1 MGDRSRYARKY
12 NLNKQSMEQYLNPYS
27 PPTEDVASPQE
38 ARPKQHRGPLL
49 YFALA
54 GIVGGGGA
62 KGAKGAKGGERRDTR
77 KCWGLVAPYFEG
89 CS

>member
-62 KGAKGAKGGERRDTR
+62 KGRSEGRGAKGHT
-77 KCWGLVAPYFEG
+77 
-89 CS
+89 